1 MNLREEEKM
10 SRQITPAV
18 ILEEL
23 EQRDSKITILEAELR
38 AERERVK
45 ELEEYIARVF
55 KRGAMANPNTFLE
68 LLREG
73 KDLLSREASD
83 AKA

>member
-1 MNLREEEKM
+1 MTEERLREIEKYAEEM
-10 SRQITPAV
+10 IQIYKELCYEDRAV
-18 ILEEL
+18 IDL
-23 EQRDSKITILEAELR
+23 LEALR
-38 AERERVK
+38 ASQERVG

-83 AKA
+83 G